1 MQCIFCCAFFLVAN
15 AVLSPRRR
23 RDLLCPDHPGDAVR
37 PTERPPSPLPR
48 PRPRTDTPSAAPW
61 CALALKVHLSGVS
74 HSKMPPTSG
83 PSIGPRTLASAAASP
98 GAGVGAV
105 MDVDA
110 GVSTGAGAS
119 TSERAGGRRDG
130 RERRRLDACA
140 RRRLDGCGCLDRCGR
155 LGGRWARSKERGWC
169 SRQLVGSRLP
179 GRRKRRPSN
188 KIIKCILNACD
199 RV

>member
-23 RDLLCPDHPGDAVR
+23 RDLLCPDHPGDALR
-37 PTERPPSPLPR
+37 PTEGPPSPLPR
-48 PRPRTDTPSAAPW
+48 PRPRTDTFSAAPW

-74 HSKMPPTSG
+74 HRKMPPTSG

-105 MDVDA
+105 TDVDA

-119 TSERAGGRRDG
+119 TSALAGAATGASANASMRVRAGAMTGAGAWTGAGASAGAGRDRRSENGAQDSSSG
-130 RERRRLDACA
+130 RACPA
-140 RRRLDGCGCLDRCGR
+140 
-155 LGGRWARSKERGWC
+155 
-169 SRQLVGSRLP
+169 VGSGGLR
-179 GRRKRRPSN
+179 
-188 KIIKCILNACD
+188 IK
-199 RV
+199 